1 MKRFISII
9 IFISVALCQYNIGDQ
24 ISINDQQLT
33 KQVCYGHTLETG
45 DNFSLYDLNGEYNG
59 GEYHVMFLDL
69 SASW

>member
-9 IFISVALCQYNIGDQ
+9 IFISMALCQYNIGDQ

-45 DNFSLYDLNGEYNG
+45 DDFSLYDLNGEYNG